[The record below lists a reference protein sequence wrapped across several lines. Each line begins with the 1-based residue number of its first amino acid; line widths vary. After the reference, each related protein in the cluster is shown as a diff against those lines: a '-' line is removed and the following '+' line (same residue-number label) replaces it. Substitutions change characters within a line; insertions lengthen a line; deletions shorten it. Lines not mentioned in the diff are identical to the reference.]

1 MRHPLHPALV
11 HFPVACWSL
20 ATLADFASL
29 HWGEAAWRPAGQLLI
44 AGTLLAIPALLAGF
58 YELVRVADDSP
69 ALHDLYWHMGAMSTA
84 LLLYAISLFARLDHS
99 TLLAPGTGA
108 VACSALGFVALCIG
122 GWLGGKL
129 VYTHRLGGDTMR
141 R

>member
-20 ATLADFASL
+20 ATAADIAGF
-29 HWGEAAWRPAGQLLI
+29 HFGEAAWRPAGQLLI
-44 AGTLLAIPALLAGF
+44 VGTLLSIPALLAGF
-58 YELVRVADDSP
+58 YELTRVADDST
-69 ALHDLYWHMGAMSTA
+69 ALRDVYWHMGAMSGA
-84 LLLYAISLFARLDHS
+84 LMLYAASLLLRLDRTS
-99 TLLAPGTGA
+99 LVVPGLGA
-108 VACSALGFVALCIG
+108 IACSALGFLALGIG

-129 VYTHRLGGDTMR
+129 VYTHRLGGDTLR